1 MWVGGCMPAQAN
13 ARLAGH
19 CSTISQTHNTC
30 SRGSSVPPQPP
41 PPACPTPLPAQ
52 ALGYPGTA
60 IDPPGGFLQQP
71 LVVRFDDT
79 GKEQGERAGSA
90 QRGGGA
96 VESCHPL
103 PCTPAEASYHLLS
116 TCNLTLRPPPLP
128 ALVPQA
134 LCGP

>member
-1 MWVGGCMPAQAN
+1 MAVCQLRAN

-79 GKEQGERAGSA
+79 GKEQGERAGSG
-90 QRGGGA
+90 QGGEGPCIH
-96 VESCHPL
+96 ERHPL
-103 PCTPAEASYHLLS
+103 PCTPAEASHPLLS
-116 TCNLTLRPPPLP
+116 ACNLALCPPPLP